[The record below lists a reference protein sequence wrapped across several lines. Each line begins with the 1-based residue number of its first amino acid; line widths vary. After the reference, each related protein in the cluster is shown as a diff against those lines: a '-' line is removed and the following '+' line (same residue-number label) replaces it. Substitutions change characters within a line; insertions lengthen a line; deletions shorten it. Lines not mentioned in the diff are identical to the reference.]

1 MPEVDS
7 LFSEYQLL
15 CWLPDETLFSLV
27 SRHHQLW
34 GHVTSAQTCQLIFG
48 RARAGTH
55 HDLEWLTPLRHRP
68 PQSSYARCPHGKTTR

>member
-34 GHVTSAQTCQLIFG
+34 GHVTSAQTCQL
-48 RARAGTH
+48 
-55 HDLEWLTPLRHRP
+55 
-68 PQSSYARCPHGKTTR
+68 